1 MRRRFALLLV
11 LSACAS
17 EKPRDQAA
25 SADSA
30 APVPADSLALSV
42 NDSTQLWFVAGRTD
56 TAESGETCQEH
67 LLELRHGDRRTSVPL
82 LYTMALP
89 TRLNDTTLRAALYR
103 HCAVASWY
111 QVDVRTG
118 LPRPEP

>member
-1 MRRRFALLLV
+1 MVA
-11 LSACAS
+11 ACS
-17 EKPRDQAA
+17 GEKPRDQAA
-25 SADSA
+25 PADAST
-30 APVPADSLALSV
+30 PVPADSLALTI
-42 NDSTQLWFVAGRTD
+42 NDSTELWFVAGRTD
-56 TAESGETCQEH
+56 TAESGTECQER
-67 LLELRHGDRRTSVPL
+67 LLELRRGERRTAVPL
-82 LYTMALP
+82 LYTRALP